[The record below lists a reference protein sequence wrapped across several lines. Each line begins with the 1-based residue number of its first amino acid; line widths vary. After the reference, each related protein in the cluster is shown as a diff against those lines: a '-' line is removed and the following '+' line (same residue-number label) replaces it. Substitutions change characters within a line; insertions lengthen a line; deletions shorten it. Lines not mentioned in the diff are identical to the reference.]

1 MSLTPKQVRSDAEAV
16 FDVIIGG
23 GIAIV
28 PLDVAYAIIGHKE
41 AAIRKIFEVKKRS
54 LEKPSGMFACFDHS
68 LALHDLGE
76 REREIQRTLIDEFD
90 LPFSVVAP
98 FNPANPALAGVD
110 PYVIETSSKAGTLD
124 MLLNAGAFHNAL
136 SKLCFERGKPA
147 FGSSANISLT
157 GSKFTVADVEPELKE
172 VADMII
178 DHGTSKYANPEGVSS
193 SIIDFRDFSVV
204 RYGCC
209 FDKLKNIFKEQF
221 SINLRPHRKK

>member
-54 LEKPSGMFACFDHS
+54 LEKPSGMFACVDHS

-172 VADMII
+172 VAEM
-178 DHGTSKYANPEGVSS
+178 SGVLEYDAAY
-193 SIIDFRDFSVV
+193 ITKEFRDACAQILPDPAKISNDEFVQM
-204 RYGCC
+204 
-209 FDKLKNIFKEQF
+209 FLLLKHELKV
-221 SINLRPHRKK
+221 